1 MDAELRDRLREVA
14 GLFLRLGVLAF
25 GGPAAHIAMMRR
37 EVVVARRWMSDSE
50 FLDMVGAT
58 SLIPGPNSTEMAMH
72 LGSRRAGWRGLAVAG
87 TLFILPAA
95 AIVTALAYAYVRLG
109 TTPAVDWVLYGVKP
123 VVIAIVAGALWGL
136 GRAALRTP
144 ISLLPAAGGAALYLL
159 GANEVFVVLGSG
171 ALGAGE
177 WWVRRA
183 AAGGGTAL
191 SAVPW
196 LPLAGAAGLGAQ
208 AAAAPYGAAALFLTF
223 LKIGSVLY
231 GSGYVLLA
239 FLRGD
244 FVERLGWITEQQLLD
259 AVAVGQV
266 TPGPVFTTAT
276 FIGYVVGGLPGAVL
290 ATVAIFLPSF
300 VFVALLSRLLPLVE
314 HSGAARSALD
324 WINAASLGLM
334 AAVAYQLA
342 RASIFDPFTLAALAV
357 AAAVVLGTRINAA
370 WPVLA
375 GGVAGALY
383 RLAAAGW

>member
-1 MDAELRDRLREVA
+1 MEPDLSVRLREVA
-14 GLFLRLGVLAF
+14 SLFLRLGVFAF

-37 EVVVARRWMSDSE
+37 EVVTGRRWMSDAE

-72 LGSRRAGWRGLAVAG
+72 LGSRRAGWRGLVVAG

-95 AIVTALAYAYVRLG
+95 AIVTGLAYAYVRFG
-109 TTPAVDWVLYGVKP
+109 STPAVDWVLYGVKP
-123 VVIAIVAGALWGL
+123 VVIAIVVGALWGL
-136 GRAALRTP
+136 GRVALKRP
-144 ISLLPAAGGAALYLL
+144 VSWLPAAGAAALYLL
-159 GANEVFVVLGSG
+159 GFNEVFVVLGAG
-171 ALGAGE
+171 VLGAAA
-177 WWVRRA
+177 WAARRA
-183 AAGGGTAL
+183 VKGEAL
-191 SAVPW
+191 AVIPW
-196 LPLAGAAGLGAQ
+196 LPFTGVPALGSQ
-208 AAAAPYGAAALFLTF
+208 LEGMSGYGAGTLFLSF
-223 LKIGSVLY
+223 LKIGAVLY

-276 FIGYVVGGLPGAVL
+276 FIGYVVGGLPAAAL

-300 VFVALLSRLLPLVE
+300 VFVALLARILPFARG
-314 HSGAARSALD
+314 SGPARSALD

-334 AAVAYQLA
+334 GAVTYQLA
-342 RASIFDPFTLAALAV
+342 MVSIIDPFTIAALV
-357 AAAVVLGTRINAA
+357 AAAVVVFRTRVNAV

-375 GGVAGALY
+375 GGIAGALY
-383 RLAAAGW
+383 RLASGGW